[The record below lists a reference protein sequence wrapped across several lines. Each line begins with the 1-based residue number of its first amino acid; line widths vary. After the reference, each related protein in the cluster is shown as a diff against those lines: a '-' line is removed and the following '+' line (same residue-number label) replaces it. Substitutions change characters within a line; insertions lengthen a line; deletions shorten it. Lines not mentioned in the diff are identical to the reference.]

1 MSENVKNFIDNLEA
15 GKNADAG
22 EAFKSALRDKMGDAL
37 DARRQ
42 ELAASLF
49 NQKAPEA
56 EPISDPKPEVA
67 DVGTFTQDGHF
78 AELKNT
84 ELMRERLQL
93 ANEMRDYIG
102 KFYSVDYVR
111 KNILKQNAREIEE
124 IDNQIKK
131 EIDDGIISAPTA
143 DVSDTI

>member
-56 EPISDPKPEVA
+56 DPISDPKPEVA
-67 DVGTFTQDGHF
+67 DVGTFTQDGQVQTT
-78 AELKNT
+78 A
-84 ELMRERLQL
+84 QQ
-93 ANEMRDYIG
+93 
-102 KFYSVDYVR
+102 
-111 KNILKQNAREIEE
+111 QNDGQAE
-124 IDNQIKK
+124 IDLTQP
-131 EIDDGIISAPTA
+131 EAPEANAETE
-143 DVSDTI
+143 VK

>member
-56 EPISDPKPEVA
+56 EPISDPKPEVS
-67 DVGTFTQDGHF
+67 DVGTFTQDGQVQTT
-78 AELKNT
+78 A
-84 ELMRERLQL
+84 QQ
-93 ANEMRDYIG
+93 
-102 KFYSVDYVR
+102 
-111 KNILKQNAREIEE
+111 QNDGQAE
-124 IDNQIKK
+124 IDLTQPESPEANAETEVK
-131 EIDDGIISAPTA
+131 
-143 DVSDTI
+143 